1 MKHAVFAASLALPTA
16 LAACAPME
24 QTALA
29 APAAADAIAT
39 ALADPL
45 RPDADTVRDA
55 LRKPG
60 EIVAFAGVEP
70 GMTVIEYAPG
80 GGYYTRLLS
89 RVVGPQG
96 KVFALVPAAFAQREG
111 ALDGI
116 NAIAAQYGNVEVVTV
131 DFANFMLPE
140 QADLAW
146 TTENYHD
153 FVNGGSIAE
162 INAATFGAL
171 KPGGIFFVEDHDA
184 PGTGVSATRTLH
196 RIDAEAVVDQVTA
209 AGFRLEARSDLLD
222 NPNDPHDISPREVQ
236 PTSDKFALRFR
247 KPG

>member
-1 MKHAVFAASLALPTA
+1 MKHAI
-16 LAACAPME
+16 LAAAAIALVA
-24 QTALA
+24 QTGTFP
-29 APAAADAIAT
+29 APAHAQQAAGPIVT

-45 RPDADTVRDA
+45 RPEADTARDS
-55 LRKPG
+55 LRKPA
-60 EIVAFAGVEP
+60 EIIAFAGVGP

-89 RVVGPQG
+89 RVVGPEG
-96 KVFALVPAAFAQREG
+96 KVYALVPAAFAQREG
-111 ALDGI
+111 ALDGLK
-116 NAIAAQYGNVEVVTV
+116 ALAEQYGNVEVVPV

-153 FVNGGSIAE
+153 FVNGPDIAG
-162 INAATFGAL
+162 INAATFSAL

-184 PGTGVSATRTLH
+184 PGTGTSATRTLH
-196 RIDAEAVVDQVTA
+196 RIDAAAVKEQVTA
-209 AGFRLEARSDLLD
+209 AGFALEAESDVLD
-222 NPNDPHDISPREVQ
+222 NPGDPHDVSPREVQ

>member
-1 MKHAVFAASLALPTA
+1 MKHAVLAATA
-16 LAACAPME
+16 LALVAHAG
-24 QTALA
+24 LA
-29 APAAADAIAT
+29 APPAAAQESAAAIAV

-45 RPDADTVRDA
+45 RPEADRGRDGH
-55 LRKPG
+55 RKPG
-60 EIVAFAGVEP
+60 EIVSFAGVEP

-89 RVVGPQG
+89 RVVGPEG
-96 KVFALVPAAFAQREG
+96 KVYALVPAAFAQREG
-111 ALDGI
+111 ALDGLR
-116 NAIAAQYGNVEVVTV
+116 ALAEQYGNVEVVPV

-153 FVNGGSIAE
+153 FVNGPDIAG
-162 INAATFGAL
+162 INAATFSAL

-184 PGTGVSATRTLH
+184 PGTGTSATRTLH
-196 RIDAEAVVDQVTA
+196 RIDAEAVKQQVTA
-209 AGFRLEARSDLLD
+209 AGFALEAESDILD
-222 NPNDPHDISPREVQ
+222 NPDDPHDVSPREVQ

-247 KPG
+247 KPR

>member
-1 MKHAVFAASLALPTA
+1 MKHAV
-16 LAACAPME
+16 LAAAAFALVSQAGVFPAPVHA
-24 QTALA
+24 QQSG
-29 APAAADAIAT
+29 DAIAT

-45 RPDADTVRDA
+45 RPEADTSRDGN
-55 LRKPG
+55 RKPG
-60 EIVAFAGVEP
+60 EIIAFAGVAP

-89 RVVGPQG
+89 RVVGPEG
-96 KVFALVPAAFAQREG
+96 KVYALVPAAFAQREG
-111 ALDGI
+111 ALDGLK
-116 NAIAAQYGNVEVVTV
+116 ALAEQYGNVEVIPV

-153 FVNGGSIAE
+153 FVNGPDIAG

-184 PGTGVSATRTLH
+184 PGTGTSATRTLH
-196 RIDAEAVVDQVTA
+196 RIDAEAVKQQVTA
-209 AGFRLEARSDLLD
+209 AGFALEAESDVLD
-222 NPNDPHDISPREVQ
+222 NPADPHDVSPREVQ

>member
-1 MKHAVFAASLALPTA
+1 MKHALLAAAALALVPVASLSSTPA
-16 LAACAPME
+16 LAE
-24 QTALA
+24 E
-29 APAAADAIAT
+29 AADAIAV

-45 RPDADTVRDA
+45 RPEADTARDGH
-55 LRKPG
+55 RKPG
-60 EIVAFAGVEP
+60 EIIAFAGVEP
-70 GMTVIEYAPG
+70 GMTVIEYSPG

-89 RVVGPQG
+89 RVVGPEG
-96 KVFALVPAAFAQREG
+96 KVYALVPAGFAQREG

-116 NAIAAQYGNVEVVTV
+116 RALAEQYGNVEVVPV

-153 FVNGGSIAE
+153 FVNGPNIAG
-162 INAATFGAL
+162 INAATFAAL

-184 PGTGVSATRTLH
+184 PGTGISATRTLH
-196 RIDAEAVVDQVTA
+196 RIDAAAVKEQVTA
-209 AGFRLEARSDLLD
+209 AGFALEAESDVLD
-222 NPNDPHDISPREVQ
+222 NPNDPHDVSPREVQ

>member
-1 MKHAVFAASLALPTA
+1 MKHVVLT
-16 LAACAPME
+16 
-24 QTALA
+24 
-29 APAAADAIAT
+29 AAAFALIAQAGVFPTPVHAQQAGDAIAT

-45 RPDADTVRDA
+45 RPAADTARDA
-55 LRKPG
+55 LRKPA
-60 EIVAFAGVEP
+60 EIIAFAGVEP

-89 RVVGPQG
+89 RVVGPEG
-96 KVFALVPAAFAQREG
+96 KVYALVPAAFAQREG
-111 ALDGI
+111 ALDGLR
-116 NAIAAQYGNVEVVTV
+116 ALAEQYGNVEVIPV

-153 FVNGGSIAE
+153 FVNGPDIAG
-162 INAATFGAL
+162 INAATFSAL
-171 KPGGIFFVEDHDA
+171 KPGGTFFVEDHDA
-184 PGTGVSATRTLH
+184 PGTGTSATRTLH
-196 RIDAEAVVDQVTA
+196 RIDAAAVKEQVTA
-209 AGFRLEARSDLLD
+209 AGFTLEAESDALD
-222 NPNDPHDISPREVQ
+222 NPNDPHDVSPREVQ

>member
-1 MKHAVFAASLALPTA
+1 MKHAVLAAAAALALV
-16 LAACAPME
+16 
-24 QTALA
+24 
-29 APAAADAIAT
+29 APAGLVSPPAQAQQAAGPIAT

-45 RPDADTVRDA
+45 RPEADAARDA

-60 EIVAFAGVEP
+60 EIIAFAGVEP

-89 RVVGPQG
+89 RVVGPEG
-96 KVFALVPAAFAQREG
+96 KVYALVPSAFAQREG
-111 ALDGI
+111 ALDGLK
-116 NAIAAQYGNVEVVTV
+116 ALAEQYGNVEVVPV
-131 DFANFMLPE
+131 DFANFLLPE

-153 FVNGGSIAE
+153 FVNGPDIAG
-162 INAATFGAL
+162 INAATFTAL
-171 KPGGIFFVEDHDA
+171 KPGGTFFVEDHDA
-184 PGTGVSATRTLH
+184 PGTGTGATRTLH
-196 RIDAEAVVDQVTA
+196 RIDAAAVKEQVTA
-209 AGFRLEARSDLLD
+209 AGFALDAESDLLD
-222 NPNDPHDISPREVQ
+222 NPNDPHDVNPREVQ